1 MSVRKILAPNP
12 GIYTGPGTNTYL
24 IMSGTEALVLD
35 PGPVIPAHRIEI
47 VAALRGLT
55 SVGVVATHT
64 HPDHAPMANPLAAEL
79 DVPVYGHS
87 PGAEFEPDI
96 RLADGDTVTVGAL
109 DLIAV
114 HTPGHTDDHLCFR
127 LDERLFT
134 GDHIMG
140 GSTVVIEDA
149 TDYLD
154 SLYKVR
160 NLEVTRIDPGHGD
173 AMDDAMAA
181 IDDYIDHRLMREA
194 QIVEVIAAGAGT
206 IGEVVDAVYAGVPQS
221 LRAAATHQVIVQ
233 LHKLSADGAVRS
245 LSGEAGSSTTVQL
258 NERS

>member
-55 SVGVVATHT
+55 PVAVVATHT

-96 RLADGDTVTVGAL
+96 RLADGDTVTVGTL

-114 HTPGHTDDHLCFR
+114 HTPGHTDDHLCF
-127 LDERLFT
+127 
-134 GDHIMG
+134 
-140 GSTVVIEDA
+140 
-149 TDYLD
+149 
-154 SLYKVR
+154 
-160 NLEVTRIDPGHGD
+160 
-173 AMDDAMAA
+173 
-181 IDDYIDHRLMREA
+181 
-194 QIVEVIAAGAGT
+194 Q
-206 IGEVVDAVYAGVPQS
+206 
-221 LRAAATHQVIVQ
+221 
-233 LHKLSADGAVRS
+233 
-245 LSGEAGSSTTVQL
+245 
-258 NERS
+258 

>member
-47 VAALRGLT
+47 MAALRGLT
-55 SVGVVATHT
+55 PVAVVATHT

-96 RLADGDTVTVGAL
+96 RLADGDTVTVGTL
-109 DLIAV
+109 DLVAV

-194 QIVEVIAAGAGT
+194 QIVGVIAAGAGT
-206 IGEVVDAVYAGVPQS
+206 VGEIVDAVYAGVPQS

-233 LHKLSADGAVRS
+233 LHKLSADGEVRS